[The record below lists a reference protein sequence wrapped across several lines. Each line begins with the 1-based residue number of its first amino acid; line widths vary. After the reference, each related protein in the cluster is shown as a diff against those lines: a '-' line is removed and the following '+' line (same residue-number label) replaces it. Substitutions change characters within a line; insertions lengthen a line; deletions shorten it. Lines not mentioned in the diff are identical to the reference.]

1 MHSKGEHII
10 VSDLQNLING
20 CLARDRASQR
30 KVYEIFSPSM
40 MGLCLRYA
48 KNREEAEEILQDGFL
63 QMYKHISQFKNS
75 GSFEGWLRK
84 IMINSALQRYR
95 NQASL
100 IKLIPVSEEHSM
112 TYQEAGPEDKMNEK
126 ELIRLIHT
134 LPPAYRLVFN
144 LHVFEGMKHREIA
157 QLLNI
162 SEGTSKSN
170 LSDARNFLRKH
181 LAPELKLAK

>member
-1 MHSKGEHII
+1 MLSKGQDII
-10 VSDLQNLING
+10 VGDLQNLING
-20 CLARDRASQR
+20 CLTRDRASQR
-30 KVYEIFSPSM
+30 KVYEIFSPAM

-63 QMYKHISQFKNS
+63 QMYRHISQFKNK

-95 NQASL
+95 SQASL
-100 IKLIPVSEEHSM
+100 VKWIPVTEEYNL
-112 TYQEAGPEDKMNEK
+112 TYHEAGPEDKMNEK

-170 LSDARNFLRKH
+170 LFDARNLLRKH